1 MIRDTRRI
9 TSKHASTASKHLLYN
24 FPFLFTF
31 IKPLLKSEHLIS
43 LVIHT
48 HTTLSDAVTQDCNLL
63 RTGNDPPA
71 IGELD
76 PEGVSLPSKIFSCS
90 DEPRLLE
97 VFLSLHFL

>member
-9 TSKHASTASKHLLYN
+9 TSTTASKHLLYN

-48 HTTLSDAVTQDCNLL
+48 TLSDAVTQDCNLL
-63 RTGNDPPA
+63 RTGDDPPA

-76 PEGVSLPSKIFSCS
+76 PEGVSWPSKIFSCS